1 MIKKIKKIKL
11 KRQKVWFLL
20 SNTVPQ
26 QDVRGK
32 DGKEVPMV
40 LLGNK
45 GDMVHL
51 RQVSSEE
58 GQAGRELTSLLSEG
72 CLWLIVAL
80 IKHIKSLNPLNSC
93 LAPLT
98 QLKLPDI
105 QDFLLNRPHW
115 ADLVMELLCPSAKKN
130 IYILTSPLPF
140 FLQPQ
145 KKN

>member
-1 MIKKIKKIKL
+1 ML
-11 KRQKVWFLL
+11 FLL

-72 CLWLIVAL
+72 CL
-80 IKHIKSLNPLNSC
+80 
-93 LAPLT
+93 
-98 QLKLPDI
+98 
-105 QDFLLNRPHW
+105 
-115 ADLVMELLCPSAKKN
+115 
-130 IYILTSPLPF
+130 
-140 FLQPQ
+140 
-145 KKN
+145 